1 MDSSSRKGLFRI
13 HAWIGLQLGY
23 LLFAI
28 CLTGTLAVLSAEL
41 VWLVNP
47 QQRIESRADAA
58 PPSWQKLSWQ
68 KLHDAVVAAHP
79 HAALLYLH
87 APDGS
92 RSPARAILA
101 YGPQD
106 YRGVAVDPHSYA
118 VGENRSSFGLQSF
131 LRILHKQL
139 YLVPGVIGF
148 HGTLIVGALSLPLL
162 VAVYT
167 GLASV
172 RRWWRAM
179 RQIRRGRSPR
189 LFWSDLH
196 RFAGL
201 WAAVITILL
210 ALTGLWYFAE
220 IILQDARLISEDAPP
235 QRLQDAAM
243 AQRPALLPPFDLD
256 AAAAAAQAAWPGIKL
271 SQLALPQRADDPLVF
286 TGQAEAWL
294 VRDRA
299 NRILVDPLTHT
310 VLNLQRAED
319 LSVWQRW
326 IATAD
331 PLHFGNFA
339 GLASKLIWFAG
350 GLLLCGGSLSGLI
363 SAWLRM
369 QRQPDPGL
377 TRISLTAALG
387 TLLLLGAAGHGAC
400 AYGHSF
406 QRLAQQ
412 PRELVAQGE
421 IAVGPWQMQVS
432 LVTSGARLERIELR
446 SPGMANLR
454 GATLDGVAL
463 RRMGSKLWLAAD
475 AIRCSAG
482 CQLEIEDWAGGRHT
496 ATVMIAPQV
505 ASQRIA
511 LPAAA
516 NVSRGEGLLMALVL
530 LTLLLPLGF
539 WLRLLWRAG
548 TKKPG

>member
-1 MDSSSRKGLFRI
+1 VESGSRKGLFRI

-47 QQRIESRADAA
+47 QQRIEQRAAAA
-58 PPSWQKLSWQ
+58 PLSWQ
-68 KLHDAVVAAHP
+68 KLHNAVAAAHP
-79 HAALLYLH
+79 QATILYLH
-87 APDGS
+87 APDGA

-118 VGENRSSFGLQSF
+118 VSESRSSFGLQSF

-139 YLVPGVIGF
+139 YLVSGVIGF
-148 HGTLIVGALSLPLL
+148 HGTLIVGLLALPLL
-162 VAVYT
+162 LAVYT

-220 IILQDARLISEDAPP
+220 IILQDARLIREDPP
-235 QRLQDAAM
+235 VQRLSAGEM
-243 AQRPALLPPFDLD
+243 AQRPAVLPPFDLD
-256 AAAAAAQAAWPGIKL
+256 AAAAAAQAAWPRIEL
-271 SQLALPQRADDPLVF
+271 SQIALPQRPDDPLVF

-299 NRILVDPLTHT
+299 NRILVDPLSNT
-310 VLNLQRAED
+310 VLDVQRAED
-319 LSVWQRW
+319 LPLLQRW

-331 PLHFGNFA
+331 PLHFGSFA
-339 GLASKLIWFAG
+339 GLASKLVWFAA

-363 SAWLRM
+363 SAWLRL
-369 QRQPDPGL
+369 QRHADPGL
-377 TRISLTAALG
+377 NRMSLVSACC
-387 TLLLLGAAGHGAC
+387 TLLLLGAAAHGAVV
-400 AYGHSF
+400 YGYGF
-406 QRLAQQ
+406 QRLSQQ
-412 PRELVAQGE
+412 PRALLALNEV
-421 IAVGPWQMQVS
+421 AVGPWQFEVHAVVS
-432 LVTSGARLERIELR
+432 HERLERLELR
-446 SPGMANLR
+446 SAGMANLR
-454 GATLDGVAL
+454 SATLEDTEM
-463 RRMGSKLWLAAD
+463 RRAGSKLWLPAD
-475 AIRCSAG
+475 AMRCSAG
-482 CQLEIEDWAGGRHT
+482 CQLVIEDWAGLRHA
-496 ATVMIAPQV
+496 ATVLIAPAA
-505 ASQRIA
+505 ASPRSA
-511 LPAAA
+511 LPAATD
-516 NVSRGEGLLMALVL
+516 VSLGECLLIALTL
-530 LTLLLPLGF
+530 LVLLLPLGF

-548 TKKPG
+548 MRS

>member
-1 MDSSSRKGLFRI
+1 MESSSRRGLFRI

-41 VWLVNP
+41 LWLVHP

-58 PPSWQKLSWQ
+58 PQSWQKLSWQ
-68 KLHDAVVAAHP
+68 KLQDAVAAAHP
-79 HAALLYLH
+79 YATVLYLH
-87 APDGS
+87 APDGP

-106 YRGVAVDPHSYA
+106 YRGVPVDPHSYA

-139 YLVPGVIGF
+139 YLVPGVIGV
-148 HGTLIVGALSLPLL
+148 HGTLIVGLLSLPLL

-179 RQIRRGRSPR
+179 RQIRRGRSAR

-201 WAAVITILL
+201 WAAIITILL

-220 IILQDARLISEDAPP
+220 TILQDARLLSEDAPP
-235 QRLQDAAM
+235 QRLSAAAM

-256 AAAAAAQAAWPGIKL
+256 AAAAAAQAAWPGIEL

-299 NRILVDPLTHT
+299 NRILIDPLTNT
-310 VLNLQRAED
+310 VLDVQRAEA
-319 LSVWQRW
+319 LSLWQRW

-331 PLHFGNFA
+331 PLHFGTFA
-339 GLASKLIWFAG
+339 GLASKLVWFAA
-350 GLLLCGGSLSGLI
+350 GLLLCGGILSGLV
-363 SAWLRM
+363 SAWLRL
-369 QRQPDPGL
+369 QRQPDPGPS
-377 TRISLTAALG
+377 RISLAAALC
-387 TLLLLGAAGHGAC
+387 TLLLLAAAAHGAW
-400 AYGHSF
+400 AYGHGF

-412 PRELVAQGE
+412 PRALVSQGG
-421 IAVGPWQMQVS
+421 IAVGPWRMQVHA
-432 LVTSGARLERIELR
+432 VVIGAHVERIELR
-446 SPGMANLR
+446 SAGLANLR
-454 GATLDGVAL
+454 SAKLDGMAL
-463 RRMGSKLWLAAD
+463 RRAGGKLWLPAD

-482 CQLEIEDWAGGRHT
+482 CLLEIEDWAGARHS
-496 ATVMIAPQV
+496 ATVLIAAEA

-516 NVSRGEGLLMALVL
+516 DVSTGEGLLMGLIVL
-530 LTLLLPLGF
+530 ALLLPLGV
-539 WLRLLWRAG
+539 WLRLLWRTG

>member
-1 MDSSSRKGLFRI
+1 VESSSRRGLFRI

-28 CLTGTLAVLSAEL
+28 CLTGTLAVPSAEL
-41 VWLVNP
+41 LWLVNP

-58 PPSWQKLSWQ
+58 SLSWQ
-68 KLHDAVVAAHP
+68 KLHDAVTAAHP
-79 HAALLYLH
+79 QATLLYLQ
-87 APDGS
+87 APEGP

-139 YLVPGVIGF
+139 YLVSGVIGV
-148 HGTLIVGALSLPLL
+148 HGTLIVGLLALPLL

-201 WAAVITILL
+201 WAATVTILL

-220 IILQDARLISEDAPP
+220 IILQDARLISEDAPV
-235 QRLQDAAM
+235 QRLPAAAM
-243 AQRPALLPPFDLD
+243 VQRPALLPPFDLD
-256 AAAAAAQAAWPGIKL
+256 AAATAARAAWPGIEF

-299 NRILVDPLTHT
+299 NRVFIDPLTNS
-310 VLNLQRAED
+310 VLDVQRAED
-319 LSVWQRW
+319 LSALQRW

-339 GLASKLIWFAG
+339 GLASKLVWFAA
-350 GLLLCGGSLSGLI
+350 GLLLCGGILSGLI
-363 SAWLRM
+363 SAWLRL
-369 QRQPDPGL
+369 QRHPDPGL
-377 TRISLTAALG
+377 SRTSLVAALC
-387 TLLLLGAAGHGAC
+387 TLLLLGAAAHGAVV
-400 AYGHSF
+400 YGYGL

-412 PRELVAQGE
+412 PRDLTMLGE
-421 IAVGPWQMQVS
+421 VTVGPWQMQVHA
-432 LVTSGARLERIELR
+432 VVAGARLERIELH
-446 SPGMANLR
+446 SAGLANLR
-454 GATLDGVAL
+454 HATLEGTAM
-463 RRMGSKLWLAAD
+463 RRAGSKLWLPAD
-475 AIRCSAG
+475 AVSCTAG
-482 CQLEIEDWAGGRHT
+482 CRLQIEDWAGARHT
-496 ATVMIAPQV
+496 ATVPIAPQA
-505 ASQRIA
+505 ASQRLALPTATNVSTGESLLIA
-511 LPAAA
+511 LI
-516 NVSRGEGLLMALVL
+516 LLL
-530 LTLLLPLGF
+530 LLLPLGV

-548 TKKPG
+548 KS